1 VSNKHVRL
9 LTAVVVLCLS
19 RGVRGQVQESD
30 SVRGEVHLDPPG
42 IARHTVRLSD
52 FRNNRAFESDV
63 GGDGRFEFRHVPY
76 GEYNLAVLEGNG
88 RPIHEELISLRG
100 QTQPILVEVPRRE
113 NLRPPAG
120 SVPVSR
126 LLHPPAK
133 KAVQAFLAAQK
144 LAGAGEHEKAAAQLE
159 TAVRLS
165 PDYPDAWIDLA
176 AQHIFLRRF
185 EQALE
190 ELTRA
195 GEIAHP
201 TPIILGDMA
210 YAQYALHRYS
220 EATSSARQ
228 ALTMDPSF
236 APAHYMLGWF
246 LTSDRRTLA
255 EGLQHLEIAARTMP
269 AAQAML
275 ERARRELP

>member
-9 LTAVVVLCLS
+9 FTAVAVLCLS
-19 RGVRGQVQESD
+19 RGVRGQVQETD
-30 SVRGEVHLDPPG
+30 SVRGELHQDPSVF
-42 IARHTVRLSD
+42 ARHTVRLSD
-52 FRNNRAFESDV
+52 FHNNRSFESDV

-76 GEYNLAVLEGNG
+76 GEYNLTVLEGDG
-88 RPIHEELISLRG
+88 RPVHQELISLRG

-120 SVPVSR
+120 SIPLSR

-144 LAGAGEHEKAAAQLE
+144 LARAGEHGKAAAQLE
-159 TAVRLS
+159 EAVRLS
-165 PDYPDAWIDLA
+165 PAYLDAWIDLA
-176 AQHIFLRRF
+176 AQHIFLHRF

-195 GEIAHP
+195 GQIARP

-210 YAQYALHRYS
+210 YAQYALHRYE

-228 ALTMDPSF
+228 ALTLDPSF
-236 APAHYMLGWF
+236 APAHYLLGWF
-246 LTSDRRTLA
+246 LASDRRTLA

-269 AAQAML
+269 AARAIL
-275 ERARRELP
+275 ERAQHDLP